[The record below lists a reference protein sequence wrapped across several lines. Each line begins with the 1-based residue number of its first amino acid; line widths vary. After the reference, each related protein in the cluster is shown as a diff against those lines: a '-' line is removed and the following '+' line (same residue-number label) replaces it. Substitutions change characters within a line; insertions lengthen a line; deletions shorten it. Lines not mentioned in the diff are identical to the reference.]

1 MKAIKIDVLQKEI
14 YEIRINHGLDAI
26 YEAIG
31 NQCSLFCCPF
41 VLPNRDTF
49 YLDDE
54 ALCFGLDYIKG
65 GFSVMGNTYVNNAII
80 LGTDEEGESIDVK
93 TTVEDL
99 KKIISFHSVAE
110 LFQLT

>member
-14 YEIRINHGLDAI
+14 YEININQGLEPI

-31 NQCSLFCCPF
+31 NECRCFCCPIM
-41 VLPNRDTF
+41 LPNLDTF

-54 ALCFGLDYIKG
+54 ALCYGLAYIRG
-65 GFSVMGNTYVNNAII
+65 GFSVLGNTYVNNAII
-80 LGTDEEGESIDVK
+80 LGTDEEGGSIDVK
-93 TTVEDL
+93 TTVEEL
-99 KKIISFHSVAE
+99 KKLISFHTVTE